1 MPRTSITAA
10 QASRAGTVLP
20 AATAG
25 DAVNGNAIANDG
37 RTVLIVKNTNGAATA
52 RTITFQ
58 TAKPVVDD
66 LTKPT
71 RSETIPAGETQVFGP
86 FPPTDYGTPLNF
98 NVDNAELT
106 VQAVRV

>member
-1 MPRTSITAA
+1 VARTSIAPV

-25 DAVNGNAIANDG
+25 DAVNGNQIANDG
-37 RTVLIVKNTNGAATA
+37 RVILIVKNTNGASTA

-58 TAKPVVDD
+58 TARSVDG
-66 LTKPT
+66 LTAPT
-71 RSETIPAGETQVFGP
+71 RQESIPAGETQVFGP
-86 FPPTDYGTPLNF
+86 FDPNDYGTTLAF

-106 VQAVRV
+106 VQAIRV

>member
-1 MPRTSITAA
+1 MPRTAITAT

-25 DAVNGNAIANDG
+25 DAVNGNSIANDG
-37 RTVLIVKNTNGAATA
+37 RVVIIIKNTGASS
-52 RTITFQ
+52 RTITFT
-58 TAKPVVDD
+58 TAKTIDGLTFPV
-66 LTKPT
+66 

-86 FPPTDYGTPLNF
+86 FPPTDYGTTLAF

>member
-1 MPRTSITAA
+1 MPRTSITAT

-25 DAVNGNAIANDG
+25 DVANGNSIANDG
-37 RTVLIVKNTNGAATA
+37 RVVLIVKNTNGASTA
-52 RTITFQ
+52 RTITFT
-58 TAKPVVDD
+58 TAKSVDGLTFPV
-66 LTKPT
+66 

-86 FPPTDYGTPLNF
+86 FPPTDYGTTLAF
-98 NVDNAELT
+98 NVDNVELT

>member
-1 MPRTSITAA
+1 MARTAVTAV
-10 QASRAGTVLP
+10 QASRAGTTLP

-25 DAVNGNAIANDG
+25 DAVNGNSIANDG
-37 RTVLIVKNTNGAATA
+37 RTVLIVKNTGASS

-58 TAKPVVDD
+58 TNVKVDGLTAPV
-66 LTKPT
+66 

-86 FPPTDYGTPLNF
+86 FSPNDYGSTLAF